1 MCSGLTPQLMRIG
14 NPKLNTLGNAT
25 HDIPKSSG
33 SEITGDYK
41 KNMPLG
47 RVGVKPV
54 IVKGKLG

>member
-1 MCSGLTPQLMRIG
+1 MCTSLANLMQIG
-14 NPKLNTLGNAT
+14 NPKKAPLGSASS
-25 HDIPKSSG
+25 DMPKSSG

-54 IVKGKLG
+54 IVRGGGK